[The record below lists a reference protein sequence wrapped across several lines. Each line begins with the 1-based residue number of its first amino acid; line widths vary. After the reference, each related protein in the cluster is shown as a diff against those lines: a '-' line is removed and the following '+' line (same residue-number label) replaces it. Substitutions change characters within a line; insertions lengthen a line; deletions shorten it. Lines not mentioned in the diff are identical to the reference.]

1 MLIAEKRSF
10 PCTNSF
16 LMGISE
22 LGYRW
27 EETSM
32 SARIVF
38 KLEDERVVF
47 GLTTQESVWKI
58 I

>member
-1 MLIAEKRSF
+1 
-10 PCTNSF
+10 
-16 LMGISE
+16 MGISE

-27 EETSM
+27 EETLM